1 MEILSD
7 TPSAV
12 KDWLCSVFA
21 CCNATYAGLRCRDS
35 RCCEET
41 KLYLSDTSFGLFS
54 PKL

>member
-1 MEILSD
+1 MEILSG

-12 KDWLCSVFA
+12 KDWLCSV
-21 CCNATYAGLRCRDS
+21 

-41 KLYLSDTSFGLFS
+41 KLYFSDTSFGLFS